1 MEVSITG
8 QLNSQLPPSGR
19 HLVVELGPEPLNTT
33 VTVSLDQDKSACDRE
48 SLKFAEDI
56 SDKEAVKELA
66 NTGRSLEALLSSAL
80 AEPFQIQL
88 IELLGVH
95 DIATK

>member
-8 QLNSQLPPSGR
+8 QLNSQLPPSAR

-33 VTVSLDQDKSACDRE
+33 VTVALDQDKSACHRE
-48 SLKFAEDI
+48 SLKFTEDI
-56 SDKEAVKELA
+56 SNKQAVKELA
-66 NTGRSLEALLSSAL
+66 NTGRGLEALFSRAL
-80 AEPFQIQL
+80 TESLQIQL

-95 DIATK
+95 DVASK

>member
-8 QLNSQLPPSGR
+8 QLDSQLPPSGG
-19 HLVVELGPEPLNTT
+19 HSVVELGPEPLNTT
-33 VTVSLDQDKSACDRE
+33 VTVPLDQDKSACDRE
-48 SLKFAEDI
+48 SLKFTEDI
-56 SDKEAVKELA
+56 GNKQAVEELA

-80 AEPFQIQL
+80 TELLQVQL

-95 DIATK
+95 DIASK

>member
-1 MEVSITG
+1 MTG

-19 HLVVELGPEPLNTT
+19 YLVVELGPEPLNTT

-56 SDKEAVKELA
+56 SNKEAVKELA
-66 NTGRSLEALLSSAL
+66 NTGSNLEALFSSTL
-80 AEPFQIQL
+80 TEPFQVQL

-95 DIATK
+95 DVAAK